1 MTDIEGSF
9 AEDAVNCLGHYGITK
24 GRTATTYDPGA
35 PVLRWQMA
43 LFLSRAASPAG
54 VQLMA
59 ETADDFTDLEGVSD
73 EIRSAINQ
81 MAALEIMPGTG
92 SGRFSP
98 DTAVSR
104 KTMAE
109 MLDAFLGKARVGKG
123 AFGGGNEDELS
134 EVMPDDTVFTD
145 IGSVTR
151 GQYSA
156 IRRMFEVGVTR
167 GTTDSQFSPEG
178 LVTRGQMAAF
188 ITRMLAHTV
197 ARPAGLTMQAS
208 ASSVAGTEQDPGLVD
223 LVVSLRD
230 SSHMAMPDALVDL
243 FKSTNPG
250 DAFGSGGSC
259 SNDDV
264 MSVDGTAGLCEIV
277 SSDVPTD
284 SDGDRELVGARFD
297 ASATV
302 WAWTGDAGAKFDAD
316 DTVSASLEI
325 TVTKPATKLRITDDM
340 AANAKAAKFGDRV
353 TFTIQVVDDDG
364 NPVATKDKS
373 VGVAMSTTVDSG
385 AADTADVS
393 SSSTTSH
400 KTDDSGRIELS
411 YRQTDPRTSGSN
423 NGGDKAWLNLV
434 ITYAGTDLT
443 LDDKTTLKMAETG
456 AIANGKGPEDNAAV
470 VWLDTTAAPTTLTLA
485 QAVEYHEASGTG
497 SGAANTVTATL
508 VDQYGDPVSRQKVEF
523 ASDDAKGIAAE
534 AASGDTPVALAY
546 YNAALL
552 TRTGTPVEVEDVDPN
567 RGLQGTA
574 RLTRTTNRRGVA
586 SLSYN
591 RDSSVGGIETIAARV
606 KADLSVT
613 LALARDASSVVN
625 AMRHED
631 KWDARS
637 GDIMADR
644 IYHYWGVE
652 PGDGEDLQGRLL
664 VADTDNNKL
673 VLAGDSSV
681 FIVGYDSNDHLNGTS
696 GAATLSGFETDLKD
710 NAKHV
715 SVSGYDDNA
724 KGVSTITAA
733 AEWDRL
739 FPTTGTGSAKMESND
754 AFLGRFGSA
763 FAADNGVIVVGA
775 PRESSNAGR
784 VYVYTSSTAEPVV
797 ISPPDGTIEKFGQSV
812 DISGDVIVVG
822 GTNQQK
828 VHVFVKPTGGWAA
841 TDTATVEL
849 APGSS
854 RPGFGQ
860 HVAIDGDTIVATATD
875 GVSVFAKAGDVWGD
889 ANSDA
894 AEAEVWITD
903 GDIDPAGIARQVDI
917 DGDTIVVGSWNRQ
930 TGLTGQAMGFS
941 GYAHVIAK
949 AGSVWGTAGSDAGE
963 VAIRLDSPEK
973 NGQDQ
978 HSQGFARSVAVSGD
992 TVVAFQVDVAN
1003 RLVAV
1008 DEPPNVGKAHVYV
1021 KPSGPWMATAAPDA
1035 TLSIPVGP
1043 GYHTFGLFGD
1053 ISSDGNAIAVGAHYS
1068 QQGDWLGAV
1077 YVYTKLSG
1085 EEWASTTSPAE
1096 QYVGPTT
1103 NGRFGWGT
1111 TFDSTNGDIV
1121 ASLRQEKTGPTCDD
1135 ETVGEGT
1142 GAVMIPT
1149 YCLRYLPVYVIDR

>member
-24 GRTATTYDPGA
+24 GRTATMYDPGA

-43 LFLSRAASPAG
+43 LFLSRAAGPAG

-81 MAALEIMPGTG
+81 MAALEIMSGTG

-109 MLDAFLGKARVGKG
+109 MLDAFLGKARLGKG
-123 AFGGGNEDELS
+123 ALGGGSEDELS
-134 EVMPDDTVFTD
+134 EVTPDDTVFTD
-145 IGSVTR
+145 IGNVTR

-208 ASSVAGTEQDPGLVD
+208 VSSVAGTETDPGDLD

-243 FKSTNPG
+243 FKSENPG

-284 SDGDRELVGARFD
+284 SDGDRELVGASFG
-297 ASATV
+297 ASVTV
-302 WAWTGDAGAKFDAD
+302 WAWTGDAGDTFDAD

-340 AANAKAAKFGDRV
+340 AANAVAAKFGDRV
-353 TFTIQVVDDDG
+353 TFTIQVVDNDG
-364 NPVATKDKS
+364 NPVAAKDKS
-373 VGVAMSTTVDSG
+373 VGVAMSTTVASP
-385 AADTADVS
+385 DTADVS

-637 GDIMADR
+637 GDILAER

-652 PGDGEDLQGRLL
+652 PGDGDSLQGRLL

-797 ISPPDGTIEKFGQSV
+797 ISPPTGTTGRFGQSV

-822 GTNQQK
+822 SWSVKK
-828 VHVFVKPTGGWAA
+828 VYVFVKPTGGWAA

-849 APGSS
+849 DASHTK
-854 RPGFGQ
+854 FGRY
-860 HVAIDGDTIVATATD
+860 VAIDGDTIVAAAQG
-875 GVSVFAKAGDVWGD
+875 GVSVFTKAGDVWGTGTGTDMAETEVRITD
-889 ANSDA
+889 AN
-894 AEAEVWITD
+894 
-903 GDIDPAGIARQVDI
+903 IDPEGIAKQVDI
-917 DGDTIVVGSWNRQ
+917 DGDTIVVGSWRVT
-930 TGLTGQAMGFS
+930 TGLTGHATGFS

-949 AGSVWGTAGSDAGE
+949 AGSAWGGGDETA
-963 VAIRLDSPEK
+963 VRLNSPEK

-1021 KPSGPWMATAAPDA
+1021 KPSGDWTATAAPDA

-1096 QYVGPTT
+1096 QYVGPTP

-1121 ASLRQEKTGPTCDD
+1121 ASFRQEKTGPTCDD